1 MAEGHAQFQDSGCVI
16 PSEGVEVPPE
26 YRMMVV
32 AYLQPFETK
41 SIKTKSSTQ
50 KNGFID
56 GKRVVVELE
65 KPNFVW
71 NGWSLGQLGL
81 LCIL

>member
-1 MAEGHAQFQDSGCVI
+1 MAEGRARFQDSGCGTL
-16 PSEGVEVPPE
+16 SEEVEVPPE

-32 AYLQPFETK
+32 DFLQPFETK
-41 SIKTKSSTQ
+41 YIKTKSSTQ

-71 NGWSLGQLGL
+71 NGWSVRIALYFM
-81 LCIL
+81 I

>member
-1 MAEGHAQFQDSGCVI
+1 MAEGRARFQGSGCVTL
-16 PSEGVEVPPE
+16 SEGVEVPPE

-32 AYLQPFETK
+32 AVLQPFETK
-41 SIKTKSSTQ
+41 YIKTKSSTQ

-71 NGWSLGQLGL
+71 NGWSVRIALYF
-81 LCIL
+81 II